1 MLVKTTGIVL
11 RTVKY
16 AESSVIADIFT
27 ANNGLRSFIAGGVRT
42 RQARISPGL
51 LQIMMPLEF
60 VSYFREDRD
69 LCRLKEARAL
79 HVFKSIPFDIRKG
92 AVGMFMTEVA
102 RKAIHGQEENQDL
115 YQLLLRSFIYLDET
129 QDSIANLHLHF
140 MLQLSAQLGF
150 MPGGSFSEHT
160 PYFNLLDGNF
170 EPLQPVHA
178 HWLSPHFS
186 EKLSRLLSL
195 HREQCH
201 QLTMTREE
209 RSYLLK
215 QLINYFRLH
224 VENFPAINSHQVL
237 EEVLGAGDS
246 H

>member
-16 AESSVIADIFT
+16 SESSVIADIFT
-27 ANNGLRSFIAGGVRT
+27 ASNGLRSFIAGGVRT

-60 VSYFREDRD
+60 VSYLREDRD

-79 HVFKSIPFDIRKG
+79 YVFNSIPFDIRKG

-102 RKAIHGQEENQDL
+102 RKAIHGQEENRDL
-115 YQLLLRSFIYLDET
+115 YELLLHTFVFLDET
-129 QDSIANLHLHF
+129 RESIANLHLHF
-140 MLQLSAQLGF
+140 MLQLSEQLGF
-150 MPGGSFSEHT
+150 QPGGSFSEQT

-170 EPLQPVHA
+170 ESLQPAHT
-178 HWLSPHFS
+178 HWLAPHYS
-186 EKLSRLLSL
+186 EKLGILLSL
-195 HREQCH
+195 PREQCH
-201 QLTMTREE
+201 QLPLTREE

-215 QLINYFRLH
+215 QLINYYRLH
-224 VENFPAINSHQVL
+224 IENFPAINSHQVL
-237 EEVLGAGDS
+237 EEVLS
-246 H
+246 